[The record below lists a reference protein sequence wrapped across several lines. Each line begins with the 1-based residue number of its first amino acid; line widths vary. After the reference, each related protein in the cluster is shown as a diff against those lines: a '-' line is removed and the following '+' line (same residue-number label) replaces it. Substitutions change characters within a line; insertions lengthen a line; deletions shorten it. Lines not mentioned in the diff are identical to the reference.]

1 MSATTASP
9 AAPAAHTQRPN
20 RAPGTEIHPPMGDG
34 GTWVLQRGPRYIR
47 VSPEVAA
54 LAEHFDGRRDHGELA
69 RLMGGT
75 WTAEMVGFAV
85 RRLDDL
91 QLVDNGEMKALRRQ
105 GRFKM
110 VPPFTFQ
117 FTLLRP
123 GRTMQSLQ
131 PLFARMGSR
140 YLVGTAL
147 LIAVAGLLALA
158 VQNTYVTS
166 SLSGPL
172 SPLTYLGI
180 LAGLVIGTSIHELG
194 HAATLIRYGGKPS
207 RIGIMLFYLMPAFF
221 CDVSDAWRLPQRRQ
235 RVHVALAGP
244 AVQTFLAGAAALAAW
259 PLADSGV
266 KTALVF
272 FALGS
277 YITGLLNLL
286 PFIKLDGYIALMS
299 HVDIPYLRDRAI
311 TDARRLMA
319 RLLFGGTYE
328 RELTRRWTTVY
339 GLACMVFPLYLL
351 STALQLWIDLL
362 RRGGVIGICL
372 AACGVS
378 YGLYFLG
385 RGVRR
390 LAAEVRASGAGR
402 PRIALVST
410 AVAAAAGALMFLP
423 VPHTVSA
430 AYVSRPGG
438 TDLVLLDGAD
448 TDRIAPGQKVTLT
461 TNGPVLNP
469 TTGTATVGDAPAEA
483 GEAPLDSF
491 FPLDLDG
498 ALTMPVTS
506 YRLDLDFPVD
516 EPTGAARVDTGRL
529 PLWEVGYRTY
539 ISPFLPS

>member
-1 MSATTASP
+1 
-9 AAPAAHTQRPN
+9 
-20 RAPGTEIHPPMGDG
+20 
-34 GTWVLQRGPRYIR
+34 
-47 VSPEVAA
+47 
-54 LAEHFDGRRDHGELA
+54 
-69 RLMGGT
+69 
-75 WTAEMVGFAV
+75 
-85 RRLDDL
+85 
-91 QLVDNGEMKALRRQ
+91 
-105 GRFKM
+105 
-110 VPPFTFQ
+110 
-117 FTLLRP
+117 
-123 GRTMQSLQ
+123 
-131 PLFARMGSR
+131 
-140 YLVGTAL
+140 
-147 LIAVAGLLALA
+147 
-158 VQNTYVTS
+158 
-166 SLSGPL
+166 
-172 SPLTYLGI
+172 
-180 LAGLVIGTSIHELG
+180 
-194 HAATLIRYGGKPS
+194 
-207 RIGIMLFYLMPAFF
+207 
-221 CDVSDAWRLPQRRQ
+221 
-235 RVHVALAGP
+235 
-244 AVQTFLAGAAALAAW
+244 TFLAGAAALAAW

-390 LAAEVRASGAGR
+390 LAAEVRASGGGR

-438 TDLVLLDGAD
+438 TDLVLLEGAD

-469 TTGTATVGDAPAEA
+469 ITGSATVGDAPAAA

-491 FPLDLDG
+491 FALDLDG

-506 YRLDLDFPVD
+506 YRLDLDGPLD

-529 PLWEVGYRTY
+529 PLW
-539 ISPFLPS
+539 